1 MFKLIKVIIP
11 ALSLA
16 SNAFVSSWQDNCVGL
31 YHPKWQDCCKIC
43 HKKIIQEVFSLNE
56 LSWIFTR
63 LAASSIEYGKVTSC
77 YVDSTFPQPILLCIW
92 SLLYSATTQRTN
104 TQIFASLFRK
114 DIISFQSKFSAR
126 IETVN
131 LLSY

>member
-1 MFKLIKVIIP
+1 MSEPV
-11 ALSLA
+11 LSQFA
-16 SNAFVSSWQDNCVGL
+16 GPDQAPFWPNPDPDMAPFW
-31 YHPKWQDCCKIC
+31 PKSGPDSVNPRERSCIV
-43 HKKIIQEVFSLNE
+43 EF
-56 LSWIFTR
+56 FTR

-77 YVDSTFPQPILLCIW
+77 YVDSIFPQPILLCIW

-104 TQIFASLFRK
+104 TQIFALLFRK

-131 LLSY
+131 LVCY